1 MEAHRLELE
10 EEISRLKS
18 NNLVDKLNAE
28 EQLQSAK
35 QRIKAEEVRER
46 QESKSTAALP
56 RLLETIVISV
66 LFWGFCLFL
75 L

>member
-35 QRIKAEEVRER
+35 QRIKAEEVRETR
-46 QESKSTAALP
+46 
-56 RLLETIVISV
+56 V
-66 LFWGFCLFL
+66 
-75 L
+75 